1 MDVYNSMA
9 GVAGSTVTSNIF
21 SKVNPL
27 DAVAAAECF
36 HTFRD
41 GVEMCGGFPRKD
53 HQHEVSIS
61 LALNVF

>member
-9 GVAGSTVTSNIF
+9 GVAGSTVASNIF

-27 DAVAAAECF
+27 DAVAAECF

-41 GVEMCGGFPRKD
+41 GVEASQEKT
-53 HQHEVSIS
+53 IS
-61 LALNVF
+61 MKFRLHLL